1 MMGDYYNFIGDTDN
15 MLNYYSRA
23 LKNQRKE
30 KNIVDNPYYDSDHKI
45 YSSISLYYYYI
56 MNDKIN
62 SLAYAE
68 LAYYICDDAELKEIY
83 KSDVDIITNNIIL
96 EKTSGIS

>member
-1 MMGDYYNFIGDTDN
+1 
-15 MLNYYSRA
+15 
-23 LKNQRKE
+23 
-30 KNIVDNPYYDSDHKI
+30 
-45 YSSISLYYYYI
+45 

-68 LAYYICDDAELKEIY
+68 LAYYVCDDAESKEIY